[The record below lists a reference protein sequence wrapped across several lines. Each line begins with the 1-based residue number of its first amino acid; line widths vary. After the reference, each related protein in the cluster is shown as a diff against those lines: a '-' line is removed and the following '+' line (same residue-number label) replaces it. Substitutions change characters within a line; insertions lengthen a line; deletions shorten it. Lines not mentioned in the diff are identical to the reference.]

1 VGEKEE
7 GHGGFG
13 QMAIAFLPPPPRIR
27 TEAGEGAARYGR
39 PAAIPG
45 EPGHRGGRAVRQNEE
60 GFTGIR
66 FPYLPWAEMVC
77 GGGSSGGGGLEVAVL
92 GVAAL

>member
-1 VGEKEE
+1 
-7 GHGGFG
+7 
-13 QMAIAFLPPPPRIR
+13 MAIPSFPPTNQNRGKGGGGSAWP
-27 TEAGEGAARYGR
+27 AG
-39 PAAIPG
+39 AIPG
-45 EPGHRGGRAVRQNEE
+45 EPGHRGGRAVGQNEE

-77 GGGSSGGGGLEVAVL
+77 GGRSSGDDGLEVVVL

>member
-1 VGEKEE
+1 LAKLPSPSSPSNQSRE
-7 GHGGFG
+7 GGRWLGH
-13 QMAIAFLPPPPRIR
+13 
-27 TEAGEGAARYGR
+27 GR

-45 EPGHRGGRAVRQNEE
+45 GPGRGNGREVGENGE
-60 GFTGIR
+60 GFKGIR